1 MNRRTVLAL
10 TATTLLC
17 AGVVFNASPAW
28 SQQKSLKEQL
38 VGTWTFVS
46 STGKLPD
53 GSPLWGTSPKGLL
66 IFTENGRFSSHI
78 VRSDRKKFAS
88 NNRLQGTADDNKATA
103 QATISGFG
111 TYSVNEAAKTYTLR
125 YEGSSYPNQE
135 GTESIR
141 PAMLTG
147 DELKVTNPSPTIG
160 GSPTELLYRRAK

>member
-1 MNRRTVLAL
+1 MNRRHILSLSVITALAVLPGSAV
-10 TATTLLC
+10 A
-17 AGVVFNASPAW
+17 
-28 SQQKSLKEQL
+28 QQKTLKEQL
-38 VGTWTFVS
+38 IGTWTFIS

-53 GSPLWGTSPKGLL
+53 GSPLWGANPKGLL
-66 IFTENGRFSSHI
+66 IFTDNGRFSSHI

-111 TYSVNEAAKTYTLR
+111 TYTVNEANKTYTLR

-135 GTESIR
+135 GTESTR
-141 PAMLTG
+141 PVALAG

-160 GSPTELLYRRAK
+160 GPPTELLYRRTK

>member
-1 MNRRTVLAL
+1 MNRRSILRGSLIAVMGLAL
-10 TATTLLC
+10 TPDSSIA
-17 AGVVFNASPAW
+17 
-28 SQQKSLKEQL
+28 QQKTLKEQL

-53 GSPLWGTSPKGLL
+53 GSPVWGSNPKGLL

-78 VRSDRKKFAS
+78 FRSDRKKFAS
-88 NNRLQGTADDNKATA
+88 NNRLEGTADDNKAAA
-103 QATISGFG
+103 QATISSFG
-111 TYSVNEAAKTYTLR
+111 TYTVNEAAKTYTIR

-147 DELKVTNPSPTIG
+147 DELKVTNPSPTVG
-160 GSPTELLYRRAK
+160 GPPTELLYRRAK